1 MKNYRFYS
9 FVNRLYMSHVQWGIQ
24 TAHCVSS
31 MMAAA
36 FRAQGEEGG
45 AERLADVLAWAEQS
59 PTIMIC
65 DGLNVGRLLE
75 LEASIGALAKTFGLP
90 FAAFRE
96 DQQSLG
102 GVITAV
108 SILVPEEFFDVDV
121 ERADGQAPVFLRK
134 GSEDGSVL
142 SAIIT
147 EQSDPE
153 RHALMSAIK
162 LCELAR

>member
-1 MKNYRFYS
+1 MSMKMILVGSMAMPHYAMKF
-9 FVNRLYMSHVQWGIQ
+9 GIL
-24 TAHCVSS
+24 S
-31 MMAAA
+31 
-36 FRAQGEEGG
+36 
-45 AERLADVLAWAEQS
+45 
-59 PTIMIC
+59 
-65 DGLNVGRLLE
+65 
-75 LEASIGALAKTFGLP
+75 ALASETEMEH
-90 FAAFRE
+90 AFE
-96 DQQSLG
+96 SWNGHLWWSLG

-142 SAIIT
+142 SAIIA